1 MKTAH
6 RNLVPTTLA
15 AFALAAVLAG
25 STSAARTSAP
35 LDWPERWQAAHVAAN
50 GNAESLGIAKA
61 QSAPL
66 DWPERW
72 EAAHVAANGNAES
85 LRTAKAHA
93 AAAASPDWPERWA
106 AAHLGSVGLARTLL
120 A

>member
-25 STSAARTSAP
+25 SASAARTSAP
-35 LDWPERWQAAHVAAN
+35 LDWPERWA
-50 GNAESLGIAKA
+50 
-61 QSAPL
+61 
-66 DWPERW
+66 
-72 EAAHVAANGNAES
+72 AAHVAANGNAES
-85 LRTAKAHA
+85 LRIAKAHA
-93 AAAASPDWPERWA
+93 AAAALPDWPERWA
-106 AAHLGSVGLARTLL
+106 AAHPGSVGLARTLL

>member
-25 STSAARTSAP
+25 SASAARTSAP
-35 LDWPERWQAAHVAAN
+35 LDWPERWAAAHVAAN
-50 GNAESLGIAKA
+50 GS
-61 QSAPL
+61 
-66 DWPERW
+66 
-72 EAAHVAANGNAES
+72 AES

-93 AAAASPDWPERWA
+93 VAAALPDWPERWA
-106 AAHLGSVGLARTLL
+106 AAHPGSVGFARTLL

>member
-6 RNLVPTTLA
+6 GNLVPTTLA

-25 STSAARTSAP
+25 SASAARTSAP
-35 LDWPERWQAAHVAAN
+35 LDWPERWAAAHVAAN
-50 GNAESLGIAKA
+50 GNT
-61 QSAPL
+61 
-66 DWPERW
+66 
-72 EAAHVAANGNAES
+72 ES

-93 AAAASPDWPERWA
+93 AAAALPDWPERWA
-106 AAHLGSVGLARTLL
+106 AAHPGSVGLARTLL